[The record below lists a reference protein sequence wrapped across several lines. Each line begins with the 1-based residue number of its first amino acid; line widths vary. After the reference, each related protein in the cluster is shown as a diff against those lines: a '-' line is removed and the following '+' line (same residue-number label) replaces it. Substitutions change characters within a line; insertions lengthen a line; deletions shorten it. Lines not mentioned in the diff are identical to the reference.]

1 MRVGSFTP
9 QVVPINT
16 KETIDAVLAL
26 KTWAV
31 VGLGNNPDRAAFGV
45 AALLQDKGHRIIP
58 VHPKAESVHGETGYK
73 SLTEIP
79 ESVDVVDC
87 FVNSQLVGSV
97 VDEAIAIGAKAVW
110 LQLDVIDEAAIERA
124 QAAGLLTVMDRC
136 PAIEYRARQF
146 FTRLSR
152 PAYIQ
157 PHDVPLQ

>member
-1 MRVGSFTP
+1 M
-9 QVVPINT
+9 
-16 KETIDAVLAL
+16 
-26 KTWAV
+26 
-31 VGLGNNPDRAAFGV
+31 
-45 AALLQDKGHRIIP
+45 
-58 VHPKAESVHGETGYK
+58 HPKAESVHGETGYK

-136 PAIEYRARQF
+136 PAIEYRAR
-146 FTRLSR
+146 
-152 PAYIQ
+152 
-157 PHDVPLQ
+157 